1 MRKKELRSR
10 NDQLRWELSQAKQL
24 AGQHVRQINEHRME
38 LAILK
43 VEREL
48 RSAEAADDVVD
59 VTIAPTPTESCPTCG
74 HLVVPAVAEEPATK
88 VCPECAE
95 EVRRSARKCRYCD
108 YRFDGSKGAA
118 PNGGAPVARLGSAT
132 GG

>member
-1 MRKKELRSR
+1 MRKKELRVR
-10 NDQLRWELSQAKQL
+10 NDHLRWELTQAKAL
-24 AGQHVRQINEHRME
+24 AGHQVKQINEHRME

-48 RSAEAADDVVD
+48 QAVNADEVVAPEVLPDAEQ
-59 VTIAPTPTESCPTCG
+59 PCPTCG
-74 HLVVPAVAEEPATK
+74 RVGASDKPAEPATK

-108 YRFDGSKGAA
+108 YRFDGSKPTAT
-118 PNGGAPVARLGSAT
+118 NGGSSVARLGSAT
-132 GG
+132 GA